1 MCSGENEARVCVCAR
16 VCVLLFPF
24 TMQPLSKCSLEGQS
38 AAYSVSPN
46 DDGASKI

>member
-1 MCSGENEARVCVCAR
+1 MCSGENEARVCVC
-16 VCVLLFPF
+16 VCVLPFPF

-38 AAYSVSPN
+38 AAYSASPN